1 MGWAKGKSRG
11 KKCKVCGKFF
21 QSHGMGPHMRVHNK
35 IEVGPLRAEKVNET
49 LDEKLRRLLLKAA
62 GLRNEAD
69 RIEEAVDQVRQLT
82 KLLT

>member
-1 MGWAKGKSRG
+1 MGWAKGKKRG
-11 KKCKVCGKFF
+11 SKCKVCGKFF
-21 QSHGMGPHMRVHNK
+21 KPHGMGPHMAIHK
-35 IEVGPLRAEKVNET
+35 KAGPLRAEKVNET